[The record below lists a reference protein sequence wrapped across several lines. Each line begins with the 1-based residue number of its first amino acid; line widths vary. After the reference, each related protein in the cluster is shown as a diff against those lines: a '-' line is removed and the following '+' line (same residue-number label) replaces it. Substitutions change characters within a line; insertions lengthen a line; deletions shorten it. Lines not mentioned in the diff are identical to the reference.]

1 MSRFNFLLVLLA
13 ILVLGAANPVMAADD
28 PVGKVTAI
36 DGKNVTIEVSGD
48 MPVWAKKGAYLRTTT
63 MANKVIVRGAKIT
76 GVEGKIITVDTVRAK
91 EKTEGTTY
99 KIFRGKPS
107 AGC

>member
-1 MSRFNFLLVLLA
+1 MFKFKFLLVLLA
-13 ILVLGAANPVMAADD
+13 LLVFGSLSPAVAADD

-36 DGKNVTIEVSGD
+36 DGNIVTVQVTGD

-63 MANKVIVRGAKIT
+63 MEGKVIFRGAKIT
-76 GVEGKIITVDTVRAK
+76 AVEGNVITVNTVRAK
-91 EKTEGTTY
+91 EKTVGTTY

>member
-1 MSRFNFLLVLLA
+1 MSKFKFLLVLLA
-13 ILVLGAANPVMAADD
+13 ILVLGSQSPAVAAAD
-28 PVGKVTAI
+28 PLGKVTSI
-36 DGKNVTIEVSGD
+36 KGNIVTVEVSGD

-63 MANKVIVRGAKIT
+63 MANKVIFRGAKIT

-91 EKTEGTTY
+91 EKTAGTTY

>member
-1 MSRFNFLLVLLA
+1 MFKFKFLLVLLA
-13 ILVLGAANPVMAADD
+13 LLVFGSLSPAVAADD
-28 PVGKVTAI
+28 PVGKVTSI
-36 DGKNVTIEVSGD
+36 DGNIVTVQVTGD

-63 MANKVIVRGAKIT
+63 MEGKVIFRGAKIT
-76 GVEGKIITVDTVRAK
+76 AVEGNVITVNTVRAK
-91 EKTEGTTY
+91 EKTVGTTY